1 MTSYTG
7 TTMTS
12 DGSRHGH
19 GPGAGGDGAEAE
31 AEARPLTGI
40 DAVLRAQRSYYPHDT
55 ELQLAVLT
63 FLFAACN
70 DATPRQCVRLARGH
84 KVPVAILQNTIFFR
98 SNALH
103 CTATAR
109 ILIPG

>member
-12 DGSRHGH
+12 DGSRHN

-40 DAVLRAQRSYYPHDT
+40 EAVLRAQRSYYPHDT

-70 DATPRQCVRLARGH
+70 DATPRQCVRLARVH
-84 KVPVAILQNTIFFR
+84 KVPVRDSAEHFFFQIER
-98 SNALH
+98 AALH
-103 CTATAR
+103 SYGPDPHSC
-109 ILIPG
+109 